1 MIEVAALIALGLL
14 AVAALLCLIRMIR
27 GPGIANRIVAVDTLL
42 LMVVSG
48 LAVQAA
54 ITAQDTYLDVMVVA
68 ALLAFT
74 GTAMVANFIERRG
87 P

>member
-1 MIEVAALIALGLL
+1 MIEIAALIALGLL

-27 GPGIANRIVAVDTLL
+27 GPGIANRIVALDTLL

-54 ITAQDTYLDVMVVA
+54 ITGGDTYLDVMVVA

-74 GTAMVANFIERRG
+74 GTSMVANFIERRG

>member
-1 MIEVAALIALGLL
+1 MTEVAAMVALTMLSL
-14 AVAALLCLIRMIR
+14 AALLCIVRLAR
-27 GPGIANRIVAVDTLL
+27 GKGLADRIVALDSLL

-54 ITAQDTYLDVMVVA
+54 ITGEDTYLDVMVVA

-74 GTAMVANFIERRG
+74 GTSMVANFIERRG

>member
-1 MIEVAALIALGLL
+1 MIQIAALIALGLL

-27 GPGIANRIVAVDTLL
+27 GPGIANRIVALDTVL

-54 ITAQDTYLDVMVVA
+54 ITGEDTYLDVMVVA

-74 GTAMVANFIERRG
+74 GTSMVANFIERRR

>member
-1 MIEVAALIALGLL
+1 MIQIAALIALGLL

-27 GPGIANRIVAVDTLL
+27 GPGIANRIVALDTLL

-48 LAVQAA
+48 LALQAA
-54 ITAQDTYLDVMVVA
+54 ITGEDTYLDVMVVA

-74 GTAMVANFIERRG
+74 GTSMVANFIERRR

>member
-1 MIEVAALIALGLL
+1 MIEIATMIALGML
-14 AVAALLCLIRMIR
+14 ALAALLCVIRLLIGR
-27 GPGIANRIVAVDTLL
+27 GLADRIVALDSLL

-54 ITAQDTYLDVMVVA
+54 ITGEDTYLDAMVVS

-74 GTAMVANFIERRG
+74 GTSMVANFIERRG

>member
-1 MIEVAALIALGLL
+1 MIEVATTIAFALLG
-14 AVAALLCLIRMIR
+14 VAALLCVVRLVR
-27 GPGIANRIVAVDTLL
+27 GEGLADRIVALDTLL

-54 ITAQDTYLDVMVVA
+54 ITGEDTYLDVMVVA

-87 P
+87 S

>member
-1 MIEVAALIALGLL
+1 MIGVATAVALALLS
-14 AVAALLCLIRMIR
+14 VAALLCLLRLVR
-27 GPGIANRIVAVDTLL
+27 GKGLADRIVALDALL

-54 ITAQDTYLDVMVVA
+54 ITGEDTYLDVMVVA

-74 GTAMVANFIERRG
+74 GTSMVANFIERRG

>member
-1 MIEVAALIALGLL
+1 MIEIAALIALGLL
-14 AVAALLCLIRMIR
+14 AVAALLCLIRMIG
-27 GPGIANRIVAVDTLL
+27 GPGIANRIVALDTLL

-54 ITAQDTYLDVMVVA
+54 ITGEDTYLDVMVVA

>member
-27 GPGIANRIVAVDTLL
+27 GPGIANRIVALDTLL

>member
-1 MIEVAALIALGLL
+1 MIGIASTIAVVLLSMAAALCLLRMVRGKGL
-14 AVAALLCLIRMIR
+14 AD
-27 GPGIANRIVAVDTLL
+27 RIVALDALL
-42 LMVVSG
+42 LMIVSG

-54 ITAQDTYLDVMVVA
+54 VTGEDTYLDVMVVA

>member
-1 MIEVAALIALGLL
+1 MIGVAATVAFVML
-14 AVAALLCLIRMIR
+14 AAAAMLCVVRLMR
-27 GPGIANRIVAVDTLL
+27 GQRLADRIVALDTLL

-54 ITAQDTYLDVMVVA
+54 ITGEDTFLDVMVVA

>member
-1 MIEVAALIALGLL
+1 MIEVATMIALGML
-14 AVAALLCLIRMIR
+14 ALAALLCVIRLLIGR
-27 GPGIANRIVAVDTLL
+27 GLADRIVALDSLL

-54 ITAQDTYLDVMVVA
+54 ITGEDTYLDAMVVS

-74 GTAMVANFIERRG
+74 GTSMVANFIERRG